1 MNCTKNRILSVVA
14 TLAFSN
20 SQIISHDL
28 FPTSTGAA
36 DTLATVDEEHPS
48 NRFNDAKCDRLGRL
62 WGGTMGFED
71 KPGVLSP
78 HMGSLYSYDGGTVYN
93 NCGNIFLMVSS
104 CASPCVST
112 AISGHILHIPFLKI
126 HHRYVMYCCCSYG
139 IKITATANTQD
150 KKWLSL

>member
-93 NCGNIFLMVSS
+93 NCSNIFPMVSS
-104 CASPCVST
+104 FT
-112 AISGHILHIPFLKI
+112 AMHHSVCIWAFFHTMLMHCYVDVLHHVYPQQYLGTFSIY
-126 HHRYVMYCCCSYG
+126 RS
-139 IKITATANTQD
+139 
-150 KKWLSL
+150 